1 MEMTIYLLFLAAAFG
16 GVVFWAFDRKS
27 KARFDKDARIP
38 FDDENG

>member
-27 KARFDKDARIP
+27 KARFDARIS
-38 FDDENG
+38 FEDENG